1 MSKAATV
8 VLLVIALGLGATLFL
23 INRGATPA
31 QNGPSDA
38 QTPTGPAFEI
48 DPAQVRA
55 MTVTE
60 PGGVT
65 RSVYRTDLGGWIY
78 AELPV
83 TATPDV
89 GWPTDATRVN
99 SALRTL
105 SLIPVAGEAESASI
119 NDSAPVI
126 ELRMADGTARSLQVE
141 RDSVGGNTLARID
154 EDRLVLIE
162 AATVAGVLE
171 SGPEAWRVNSPLAGI
186 AADASRITI
195 VAGERRVAL
204 AKVDNRWIMRGPI
217 SARADEDIIR
227 TVLEAILK
235 MRIVEFAGEDALV
248 TEPVVTIDIERD
260 DMVRDDGS
268 ARRVTSRTLAIGGQ
282 ADAGAST
289 RRATVRGT
297 DLPPATALVVERGDI
312 ITDQQFANLARAEAY
327 LSKIAV
333 PERREDIGII
343 LFRPL
348 GEPTGDRG
356 FRRDLEGW
364 NEMRPDGGMR
374 TAEIPDREALTSAIT
389 MMTGTPGEP
398 RMAADVEAF
407 RPLTRVEMYTL
418 DDSDLGSLQ
427 VGYVDGTLAI
437 RRGNVLWLYPET
449 QAPSLFALPAPDQLE
464 PEPEREPS
472 DASDSDTG
480 DNK

>member
-1 MSKAATV
+1 M
-8 VLLVIALGLGATLFL
+8 
-23 INRGATPA
+23 
-31 QNGPSDA
+31 
-38 QTPTGPAFEI
+38 
-48 DPAQVRA
+48 
-55 MTVTE
+55 
-60 PGGVT
+60 
-65 RSVYRTDLGGWIY
+65 
-78 AELPV
+78 
-83 TATPDV
+83 
-89 GWPTDATRVN
+89 
-99 SALRTL
+99 
-105 SLIPVAGEAESASI
+105 
-119 NDSAPVI
+119 
-126 ELRMADGTARSLQVE
+126 
-141 RDSVGGNTLARID
+141 
-154 EDRLVLIE
+154 
-162 AATVAGVLE
+162 
-171 SGPEAWRVNSPLAGI
+171 NSPLAGI

-217 SARADEDIIR
+217 SARADEEIIR

-235 MRIVEFAGEDALV
+235 MRIVEFAGEAALV
-248 TEPVVTIDIERD
+248 TDPVVTIDIERD
-260 DMVRDDGS
+260 DLVRDDGS

-327 LSKIAV
+327 LSKTAV

-348 GEPTGDRG
+348 GDPAGDRG

-374 TAEIPDREALTSAIT
+374 TAELPDREELTSAIT

-437 RRGNVLWLYPET
+437 RRGNVLWLYPEI

-472 DASDSDTG
+472 DASDSETG